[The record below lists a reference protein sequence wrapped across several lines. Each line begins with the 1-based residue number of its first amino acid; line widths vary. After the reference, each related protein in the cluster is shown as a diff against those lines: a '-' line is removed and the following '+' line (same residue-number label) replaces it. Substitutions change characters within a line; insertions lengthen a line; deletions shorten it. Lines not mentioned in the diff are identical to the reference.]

1 MYEPY
6 SRQSLP
12 EENYRALLG
21 SAICVFNSNLAFI
34 VENMLRD
41 DPKSFDW
48 GELITLEGG
57 KLQKRIKQTS
67 LSERD
72 DICSL
77 FKTICLERN
86 RIVHSFQITNAKGE
100 QVLATRDKNG
110 IQFEITEEYLL
121 NFIAENERL
130 SSLLHAYRGW

>member
-48 GELITLEGG
+48 GELINLEGG
-57 KLQKRIKQTS
+57 KLQKRVKQTS

-110 IQFEITEEYLL
+110 IQCEITEEYLL

>member
-1 MYEPY
+1 
-6 SRQSLP
+6 
-12 EENYRALLG
+12 
-21 SAICVFNSNLAFI
+21 
-34 VENMLRD
+34 MLRD

-57 KLQKRIKQTS
+57 RLQKRIKQTS

-77 FKTICLERN
+77 FRTICLERN

-121 NFIAENERL
+121 NFITENERL

>member
-48 GELITLEGG
+48 GELINLEGG

-100 QVLATRDKNG
+100 QVFATRDKNG

-121 NFIAENERL
+121 SFIAENDRL

>member
-48 GELITLEGG
+48 GELINLEGG

>member
-12 EENYRALLG
+12 EANYRALLG
-21 SAICVFNSNLAFI
+21 SAICVYNSNFAFI
-34 VENMLRD
+34 IENMLQD
-41 DPKSFDW
+41 DPLRYSW
-48 GELITLEGG
+48 GDLIDLEGG
-57 KLQKRIKQTS
+57 RLQQRIKQTN
-67 LSERD
+67 LSNRD

-77 FKTICLERN
+77 FRSICLKRN

-121 NFIAENERL
+121 NFITENERL